1 MERFVNRLTDKW
13 DNLSDLQKYV
23 IAGFMGASG
32 VTFLQYAAG
41 FLQSILFGR
50 ILGADGYGILANAL
64 HWLVFLGMP
73 IGAIFRNLLV
83 RRWPLASDGEKEL
96 LSGWTLKL
104 GTIISLIVAVV
115 FTIIIELFPI
125 FKDES
130 VAHGVR
136 LAMIGFVFY
145 ALLQSISA
153 LFLAEKKPAVSILF
167 TRAWLTISLFIIG
180 IAYFFITKIRDPYH
194 YVYFSIA
201 VNIIGVI
208 VGLWWLKWRRPNL
221 ITLSNTLRSPLFM
234 ERLRVIIRFAAIT
247 FLGNS
252 SFTLPPILLGLLSNA
267 TELGVFHMALRF
279 IGPVV
284 VSNIL
289 MLNVLMPIVSE
300 LYHNN
305 EFDRLVRVLYKI
317 LMAVMGI
324 SLLAGLIAAIA
335 LYFILPELKDPAY
348 EKSFVV
354 FLLMALAVLLNIASG
369 NTNLLL
375 NIAHKENYVLV
386 AQSIAMIFQIA
397 IAFLTIPIYGAMGAA
412 LAFLAGPPLS
422 KWISYWIVRRQLGL
436 KISLFDALW
445 WYISSKFSGR

>member
-1 MERFVNRLTDKW
+1 MGRFTDQLTNKW
-13 DNLSDLQKYV
+13 NNLSDLQKYV
-23 IAGFMGASG
+23 ITGFMGASG
-32 VTFLQYAAG
+32 VTFLQYASG

-83 RRWPLASDGEKEL
+83 RRWPLASDREKEL

-104 GTIISLIVAVV
+104 GTILSLIVAIG
-115 FTIIIELFPI
+115 FILIIELFPI

-153 LFLAEKKPAVSILF
+153 LFIAEKKPAVSILF
-167 TRAWLTISLFIIG
+167 TRAWLTISLFIVG
-180 IAYFFITKIRDPYH
+180 IIYFLITKSKNPYH

-201 VNIIGVI
+201 VNLIGVV

-221 ITLSNTLRSPLFM
+221 IRFSNIVRSPLFM
-234 ERLRVIIRFAAIT
+234 ERLRVIMRFAAIT

-284 VSNIL
+284 VSNVL

-300 LYHNN
+300 LYHNQ
-305 EFDRLVRVLYKI
+305 EYDRLVRVLYKI
-317 LMAVMGI
+317 LIAIMGVSI
-324 SLLAGLIAAIA
+324 LAGFIAAIA

-375 NIAHKENYVLV
+375 NIAHRENYVLV
-386 AQSIAMIFQIA
+386 AQAIAMVFQIA
-397 IAFLTIPIYGAMGAA
+397 VALLTIPIYGSAGAA
-412 LAFLAGPPLS
+412 LAFLVGPPLS
-422 KWISYWIVRRQLGL
+422 KWISYWVVRRKLGL

-445 WYISSKFSGR
+445 WFLSSKFYSR